1 MRQKSEGR
9 DSRSLRLFFES
20 KYCSIKHY
28 KYFSVYDDLFS
39 KYINEKITFVEIGV
53 FNGGGLELWRKFFG
67 NKARII
73 GIDLN
78 PKCKK
83 FEKKGIEIFI
93 GDQSD
98 PKFWKNFFKKVG
110 KVDIILD
117 DGGHTNKQQIITT
130 ISAIKHINDNGM
142 LVCEDTHAS
151 YMEEFNNP
159 SEYSFIEFVKKT
171 INDVNFTFP
180 NLNKYNFSLNKYI
193 YSIQIFESIVCFNV
207 SKKKCYINKPINNN
221 KFVSGI
227 EDLRYGSLILK
238 PPRNLLFLKKFL
250 LLKKIVSFLRLK
262 IARIINKRSTKEIKI
277 YFE

>member
-1 MRQKSEGR
+1 
-9 DSRSLRLFFES
+9 
-20 KYCSIKHY
+20 
-28 KYFSVYDDLFS
+28 
-39 KYINEKITFVEIGV
+39 
-53 FNGGGLELWRKFFG
+53 
-67 NKARII
+67 
-73 GIDLN
+73 
-78 PKCKK
+78 
-83 FEKKGIEIFI
+83 
-93 GDQSD
+93 
-98 PKFWKNFFKKVG
+98 
-110 KVDIILD
+110 
-117 DGGHTNKQQIITT
+117 
-130 ISAIKHINDNGM
+130 M